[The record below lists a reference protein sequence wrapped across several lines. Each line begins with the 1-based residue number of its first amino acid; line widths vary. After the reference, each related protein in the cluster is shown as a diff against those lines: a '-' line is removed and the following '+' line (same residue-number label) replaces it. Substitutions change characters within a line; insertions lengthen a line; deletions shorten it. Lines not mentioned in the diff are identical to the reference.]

1 MYYISP
7 FEKSMSISRMIK
19 RLKDFRPSEGEL
31 YIVRTQAEVNPDTN
45 VTVYKGVDGK
55 LKKDNNHFV
64 TIFEW

>member
-1 MYYISP
+1 
-7 FEKSMSISRMIK
+7 MIK

-31 YIVRTQAEVNPDTN
+31 YIVRTQAKVDPDTN

-55 LKKDNNHFV
+55 LKKDNNHFE

>member
-7 FEKSMSISRMIK
+7 FGKSMSISRMIK

-31 YIVRTQAEVNPDTN
+31 YTVRTQAKIDPDTK
-45 VTVYKGVDGK
+45 VTVYKGIDGK
-55 LKKDNNHFV
+55 LKKDNSHFV